1 MRTRSVFLL
10 WLLVCVL
17 APFQG
22 RAESFTVSQYARL
35 AATLPWAV
43 ALEKGMFKEAG
54 LAIDDITPSPG
65 GGTSVRNMLAGT
77 LPFAEIATPAAIAA
91 IRAGMDL
98 VIVMACSNHI
108 GELTWAAL
116 PNSNITS
123 IKDLVGKKV
132 AFTAPKS
139 ATEMIIRY
147 ALEREGLTGKVEIA
161 SLGSLGAGLT
171 ALSHGAVAAAPW
183 NDPEMTVRP
192 DKYRILFN
200 GFDYYPKFTWAVGV
214 TTREF
219 AQRNPKTV
227 RSLAQVRRRAVDFVY
242 TNRAEAAQIYAK
254 VWGVD
259 LKEAEALLPKY
270 YDWQHWSR
278 GDLSKEG
285 LETVIRGLTTVGDLE
300 GPFDWSKV
308 IDQSFLDEDLRRP
321 L

>member
-1 MRTRSVFLL
+1 MRARSVLFL
-10 WLLVCVL
+10 WLVICAL
-17 APFQG
+17 APLQA

-54 LAIDDITPSPG
+54 LVIDDITPSPG
-65 GGTSVRNMLAGT
+65 GGTSVRNMLAGS

-116 PNSNITS
+116 PNTNITS

-132 AFTAPKS
+132 AYTSPKS

-147 ALEREGLTGKVEIA
+147 ALERQGLTGKVEIA

-219 AQRNPKTV
+219 AQRNPKIIRALV
-227 RSLAQVRRRAVDFVY
+227 QVRRRSVEFVY
-242 TNRAEAAQIYAK
+242 ANRVEATQIYAK

-259 LKEAEALLPKY
+259 RAEAAALLPKY

-285 LETVIRGLTTVGDLE
+285 LDTVIRGLTAVGDLD
-300 GPFDWSKV
+300 GPFDWSKA
-308 IDQSFLDEDLRRP
+308 IDQSFLDEDLRRA

>member
-1 MRTRSVFLL
+1 MRIRPVLVL
-10 WLLVCVL
+10 WLLLCAL
-17 APFQG
+17 APLQA

-43 ALEKGMFKEAG
+43 ALDKGMFKDAG

-65 GGTSVRNMLAGT
+65 GGTSVRNMMAGT

-116 PNSNITS
+116 PDSGIKS

-132 AFTAPKS
+132 AFTSPKS
-139 ATEMIIRY
+139 ATEMLIRY
-147 ALEREGLTGKVEIA
+147 ALEREGLTGKVEAA

-183 NDPEMTVRP
+183 NDPEMTLKP
-192 DKYRILFN
+192 DKYKILFY
-200 GFDYYPKFTWAVGV
+200 GFDYYPQFTWAVGV

-219 AQRNPKTV
+219 ATRHPETV
-227 RSLAQVRRRAVDFVY
+227 RALVKVRRRAVDFVY
-242 TNRAEAAQIYAK
+242 ANRAEAAQVYAK
-254 VWGVD
+254 VWGVERAQAD
-259 LKEAEALLPKY
+259 ALLPKY
-270 YDWQHWSR
+270 YDWHHWSA
-278 GDLSKEG
+278 GELSKEG
-285 LETVIRGLTTVGDLE
+285 LATVIRGLTAVGDLD